1 MYDISFTLM
10 PPSPSSD
17 RSFRRIL
24 VALDASPH
32 SRAALDLAVQLA
44 VDLEADL
51 EGLFVKD
58 ENLMR
63 AAQLPFAAEVRTHSV
78 SPRALN
84 DRRVQRRLRR
94 QADQAEAVLQA
105 ATEPAPVS
113 YDFRVVEG
121 QVTRQLLR
129 AAEEAD
135 LVALGKTSTQSSRRR
150 LGTTSEAL
158 LAESSTPVLVLR
170 RAPRRRPPP
179 STYYDGSETARK
191 ALRTAAGLAD
201 PDTPFTVFAPAEN
214 ETQTEHLR
222 AEVHEVLGTP
232 PAQTRVHP
240 LTPAEVDRLAALAR
254 RRGPGLFV
262 MPGTGSPLVDASL
275 QRFLYELDRPLLL
288 VR

>member
-1 MYDISFTLM
+1 MHDM
-10 PPSPSSD
+10 PHGIMPSAPSPD

-44 VDLEADL
+44 ARLEADL

-58 ENLMR
+58 ENLIR
-63 AAQLPFAAEVRTHSV
+63 AAQLPFAEEVRTHAV
-78 SPRALN
+78 SKALS
-84 DRRVQRRLRR
+84 DRRVQRQLRR
-94 QADQAEAVLQA
+94 QADQAEAVLQE
-105 ATEPAPVS
+105 ATEQSPVS
-113 YDFRVVEG
+113 HDFRVVEG
-121 QVTRQLLR
+121 QVIRQLLR
-129 AAEEAD
+129 AAEETD

-170 RAPRRRPPP
+170 RAARRRPPP
-179 STYYDGSETARK
+179 SAYYDGSETAQK

-201 PDTPFTVFAPAEN
+201 RGVSLTVFLPAGD
-214 ETQTEHLR
+214 ETTTEQLR
-222 AEVHEVLGTP
+222 GEVHEALG
-232 PAQTRVHP
+232 AHSVQVQVRP
-240 LTPAEVDRLAALAR
+240 LTPAEANRLAALAR
-254 RRGPGLFV
+254 RYGPGLFV